1 MLARKTDANIVSGET
16 PQAPVVSKKSGH
28 VFERHLIE
36 SYISE
41 NGTDPVTKEELTL
54 DDLVEVKSARV
65 VRPRPPTLTSIP
77 SLLSAFQNE
86 WDALALETYTLRQQL
101 AQTRQELSTALYQ
114 HDAAVRVIARISRE
128 RDEARDA
135 LSKITVNGASAG
147 DGYSMQVDSKAL
159 SEALTAKVE
168 ATRDKLSKTRRKR
181 AVPEEWATAD
191 NLNSFAA
198 REGQKSIYPGSRS
211 IALNL
216 NGELVLGGGTGGVAE
231 IFSRTENRLV
241 QTLHGE
247 SGTITDSLW
256 IGGRAAIATS
266 TGMVKIYDG
275 GSEVSK
281 FSGHSGEATALAAH
295 PSGDILAS
303 VGVDKSYILYDLT
316 SSVIATQVY
325 TNAVLVTV
333 AFHPDGHLLAAG
345 GIDGQIK
352 VFDVKTGAHLSGFDL
367 AGPVQCVE
375 FSENGT
381 WLAASVKGDTSI
393 SIWDLRKNSQIKVLD
408 IGSPITSLRWDYTGQ
423 FLAAGGPSGLAVQQ
437 YSKASKDWSEPLR
450 HSTPAVA
457 VEWGPNARSLLV
469 LVRNSESVWRIMETE
484 KGLDCFSSN
493 RKRTHEQITE
503 GNNGT
508 SSSRNS
514 NQPAVSIDHGFSP
527 PHNELAHF
535 RLLQPPYP
543 RRFVGDGLDLRRPVM
558 STSSNNVID
567 LTGEPDSPQEI
578 RDSADTGSR
587 AISNRAHRPPRFA
600 RDIIDLEAETS
611 PDIEVIGSGPSG
623 ATSRP
628 QARAQEDTHRGYS
641 RTDGVA
647 QYVPT
652 LRPVTAV
659 RNGIGVE
666 IRERRLGGGGAGPPL
681 WQYFTNIIRGD
692 TRRTRTFELQG
703 PAGLLDLDDWHT
715 LGVPDN
721 TGQFARQMYRN
732 RENVDLINDT
742 AFTVGNDGFQLPTL
756 DFEIP
761 AFQMG
766 DRASMQPQG
775 YAYEA
780 PGPARV
786 GYTRSPQEDQ
796 KVVCPNCDE
805 ELGVGDTDLKRQVW
819 VVKSCGHV

>member
-1 MLARKTDANIVSGET
+1 MVCTFLLHCSTFANVT
-16 PQAPVVSKKSGH
+16 GH

-168 ATRDKLSKTRRKR
+168 ATRDKCVQSLPSLLALATNSYSRLSKTRRKR

-216 NGELVLGGGTGGVAE
+216 NGELVWGGGTGGVAE

-325 TNAVLVTV
+325 TNA
-333 AFHPDGHLLAAG
+333 G
-345 GIDGQIK
+345 K
-352 VFDVKTGAHLSGFDL
+352 
-367 AGPVQCVE
+367 
-375 FSENGT
+375 
-381 WLAASVKGDTSI
+381 
-393 SIWDLRKNSQIKVLD
+393 
-408 IGSPITSLRWDYTGQ
+408 
-423 FLAAGGPSGLAVQQ
+423 
-437 YSKASKDWSEPLR
+437 
-450 HSTPAVA
+450 
-457 VEWGPNARSLLV
+457 
-469 LVRNSESVWRIMETE
+469 
-484 KGLDCFSSN
+484 
-493 RKRTHEQITE
+493 
-503 GNNGT
+503 
-508 SSSRNS
+508 
-514 NQPAVSIDHGFSP
+514 
-527 PHNELAHF
+527 
-535 RLLQPPYP
+535 
-543 RRFVGDGLDLRRPVM
+543 
-558 STSSNNVID
+558 
-567 LTGEPDSPQEI
+567 
-578 RDSADTGSR
+578 
-587 AISNRAHRPPRFA
+587 
-600 RDIIDLEAETS
+600 
-611 PDIEVIGSGPSG
+611 
-623 ATSRP
+623 
-628 QARAQEDTHRGYS
+628 
-641 RTDGVA
+641 
-647 QYVPT
+647 
-652 LRPVTAV
+652 
-659 RNGIGVE
+659 
-666 IRERRLGGGGAGPPL
+666 
-681 WQYFTNIIRGD
+681 
-692 TRRTRTFELQG
+692 
-703 PAGLLDLDDWHT
+703 
-715 LGVPDN
+715 
-721 TGQFARQMYRN
+721 
-732 RENVDLINDT
+732 
-742 AFTVGNDGFQLPTL
+742 
-756 DFEIP
+756 
-761 AFQMG
+761 
-766 DRASMQPQG
+766 
-775 YAYEA
+775 
-780 PGPARV
+780 
-786 GYTRSPQEDQ
+786 
-796 KVVCPNCDE
+796 
-805 ELGVGDTDLKRQVW
+805 
-819 VVKSCGHV
+819 